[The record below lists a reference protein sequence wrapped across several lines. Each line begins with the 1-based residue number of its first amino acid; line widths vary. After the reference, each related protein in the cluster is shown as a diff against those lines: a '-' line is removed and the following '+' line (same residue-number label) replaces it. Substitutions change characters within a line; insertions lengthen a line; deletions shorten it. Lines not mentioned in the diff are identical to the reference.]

1 MRVVVVTGAGRGFC
15 AGADTGAL
23 EKNVAAGGY
32 DDGVREPLAEPGYG
46 VRPEFDHAFAFH
58 YGLAKPVIAAVNGP
72 AAGVGLVLA
81 CYCDLRFAAAGA
93 KLTTSAPR
101 LGLPAEYGLSWV
113 LPRLVGLGHAADL
126 LLSSRVVL
134 AEEAA
139 TMGLVNKVLAP
150 EDLLPHTYAYARALA
165 TEVSPRV
172 AARDEAPDL
181 RRAARRRRHRGRALG
196 GADRRDDGRTRL
208 RRGRPGLDGQAP
220 ARFPRSGLTGPG
232 YGPNVPTR
240 LISVVVD
247 AADPAALARFW
258 STATGWPVTYET
270 PDEAVVEPPEDDA
283 GRRTEPGLELVFGT
297 VPEAKVGKNRVHIDL
312 NSTSAEHQ
320 AELVERVRRAGAT
333 PLDLG
338 QGAVP
343 WVVLADPEGNEFC
356 ILEPRDVYAEAGA
369 VAAVVVDTPDPHAL
383 APFWEAASGWVGGR
397 PATTASACGTPTG
410 RGPWLELLPT
420 DDPKVVKNR
429 VHLDVAPYAADDQA
443 AEVERLKA
451 LGATDVDIGQGE
463 QTWVVLADPQG
474 GEFCVLSS
482 RDD

>member
-1 MRVVVVTGAGRGFC
+1 M
-15 AGADTGAL
+15 
-23 EKNVAAGGY
+23 AAGGY

-139 TMGLVNKVLAP
+139 AMGLVNKVLAARRP
-150 EDLLPHTYAYARALA
+150 PPPHLRLRPGAGHRGVTG
-165 TEVSPRV
+165 V

-181 RRAARRRRHRGRALG
+181 RRAARRRRHRGRAVG
-196 GADRRDDGRTRL
+196 GADRRDDGRPRL
-208 RRGRPGLDGQAP
+208 RRGRAGLDGQAP
-220 ARFPRSGLTGPG
+220 ARIPRSGVTALG

-247 AADPAALARFW
+247 AADPSALARFW
-258 STATGWPVTYET
+258 STATGWPVTLDG

-283 GRRTEPGLELVFGT
+283 GHRTEPGLQLVFGT
-297 VPEAKVGKNRVHIDL
+297 VPEEKVGKNRVHIDL

-356 ILEPRDVYAEAGA
+356 ILEPRDVYAGAGA
-369 VAAVVVDTPDPHAL
+369 VAAVVVDTPDPAAL
-383 APFWEAASGWVGGR
+383 APFWEAASGWVAGDSDDGVGLRQPDGTGPGSSCCR
-397 PATTASACGTPTG
+397 PTTPRS
-410 RGPWLELLPT
+410 
-420 DDPKVVKNR
+420 
-429 VHLDVAPYAADDQA
+429 
-443 AEVERLKA
+443 
-451 LGATDVDIGQGE
+451 
-463 QTWVVLADPQG
+463 
-474 GEFCVLSS
+474 
-482 RDD
+482 